1 MNPTALFKYGV
12 GTEDVRAAL
21 SAANAN
27 SPKGAVEDALTHW
40 QVYSNDQARTA
51 AQYRLLIV
59 AYRNGAPIRL
69 SDVADVQDSV
79 EDLRTLGLSRDKPA
93 VLVVINR
100 EPGANIIETVDS
112 VRALLPEL
120 KNSIRGGAGV
130 EVVVDRSKTIR
141 ASLRDIEIS
150 LLISIALVVLV
161 VMVFLRDPR
170 AALVP
175 SVAVPISLIGTC
187 GAMYLLGF
195 SLDNLSLMALTVATG
210 FVVDDA
216 IVVMENIVRH
226 MEAGM
231 PRFKATLLGVR
242 EVGFTVVSM
251 SMSLIAVFLP
261 VLFMGGQLGP
271 YLREFAV
278 TLSVAIVF
286 SMVISLTTT
295 PMMCSRIL
303 GDHGRRGPGR
313 FHRWFEAVFNDLRR
327 SYERSLAWVLLHG
340 RLTLL
345 VLACTVGLNFLL
357 FASIPRGFFPEQDTG
372 RLMGFIQADQ
382 SISFQLISKK
392 LKQFIDI
399 IQADPAVSTA
409 VGYTGG
415 GSSNSGFMFIEL
427 KPLSERGVSAEQVM
441 ARLRPKLGKVAGASL
456 FLIPPQDIRIG
467 GRQSNSLYQYTLQAD
482 ELSDLRAWMPKLVDA
497 LKTEPILTD
506 VNSDQQDK
514 GLETDITIDRDTA
527 SRLGLTASQVDN
539 TLYDAFGQRQVSTI
553 YQSLNQY
560 HVVMVVNSKYWQD
573 PQALANIY
581 VSTSG
586 GAVTGTQSSNAVAGT
601 VKVGTARAGAATSV
615 AADAARNASL
625 NAIATTG
632 HGAAS
637 TGQAVSTNRETMV
650 PLSSFTRYGMGTT
663 PLAVNHQGQFVAGT
677 ISFNLAPDGSLSDAV
692 DAVNRQIARIHM
704 PGSIHGS
711 FQGTAGT
718 FEKALGNESDP
729 HPGRHRRD
737 LHCAGRPLRELR
749 PSPHD
754 PLDPSV
760 GRHRRRPGAHA
771 VQCGIQRHRA
781 DRRLPPHRHRQEKRD
796 HDDRLRHRGRKKRG
810 PEPQG
815 RHLQGEPAPLPAH
828 PHDHP
833 GGHAGRCSPCDRL
846 RGGFRTPAPPWNLN
860 RRGIDRQPTA
870 HALHDPRGVPVHR
883 PRAPLD
889 GEVAAEIRQGPL
901 RGTARAGAR
910 LTPHGPSQ
918 NHTTKFRRQGDS
930 GLDSRRGLGG
940 ISCRGL
946 RRRAG
951 LQAPRHFGAGLVQG
965 GRRLEAGV
973 PRGCRPAGTLVEGVR
988 GPRAR
993 RTGGTGGGPQFFPAA
1008 GRLGL

>member
-1 MNPTALFKYGV
+1 M
-12 GTEDVRAAL
+12 
-21 SAANAN
+21 
-27 SPKGAVEDALTHW
+27 
-40 QVYSNDQARTA
+40 
-51 AQYRLLIV
+51 
-59 AYRNGAPIRL
+59 
-69 SDVADVQDSV
+69 
-79 EDLRTLGLSRDKPA
+79 
-93 VLVVINR
+93 
-100 EPGANIIETVDS
+100 
-112 VRALLPEL
+112 
-120 KNSIRGGAGV
+120 
-130 EVVVDRSKTIR
+130 DRSKTIR

-303 GDHGRRGPGR
+303 GDHGQRGPGR

-514 GLETDITIDRDTA
+514 GLETDMTIDRDTA

-560 HVVMVVNSKYWQD
+560 HVVMVVAPKYWQD
-573 PQALANIY
+573 PQALPT
-581 VSTSG
+581 STS
-586 GAVTGTQSSNAVAGT
+586 A
-601 VKVGTARAGAATSV
+601 
-615 AADAARNASL
+615 
-625 NAIATTG
+625 
-632 HGAAS
+632 
-637 TGQAVSTNRETMV
+637 
-650 PLSSFTRYGMGTT
+650 
-663 PLAVNHQGQFVAGT
+663 
-677 ISFNLAPDGSLSDAV
+677 
-692 DAVNRQIARIHM
+692 
-704 PGSIHGS
+704 
-711 FQGTAGT
+711 
-718 FEKALGNESDP
+718 
-729 HPGRHRRD
+729 
-737 LHCAGRPLRELR
+737 
-749 PSPHD
+749 
-754 PLDPSV
+754 
-760 GRHRRRPGAHA
+760 
-771 VQCGIQRHRA
+771 
-781 DRRLPPHRHRQEKRD
+781 
-796 HDDRLRHRGRKKRG
+796 
-810 PEPQG
+810 
-815 RHLQGEPAPLPAH
+815 
-828 PHDHP
+828 
-833 GGHAGRCSPCDRL
+833 
-846 RGGFRTPAPPWNLN
+846 
-860 RRGIDRQPTA
+860 
-870 HALHDPRGVPVHR
+870 PRGARSPARSR
-883 PRAPLD
+883 P
-889 GEVAAEIRQGPL
+889 
-901 RGTARAGAR
+901 
-910 LTPHGPSQ
+910 TP
-918 NHTTKFRRQGDS
+918 
-930 GLDSRRGLGG
+930 SRE
-940 ISCRGL
+940 
-946 RRRAG
+946 
-951 LQAPRHFGAGLVQG
+951 P
-965 GRRLEAGV
+965 
-973 PRGCRPAGTLVEGVR
+973 
-988 GPRAR
+988 
-993 RTGGTGGGPQFFPAA
+993 
-1008 GRLGL
+1008 